1 VLADDWETLSGWL
14 NAWIGADVSER
25 ELLRARLIA
34 DHPQLAAEADALISV
49 SGRLT
54 GFLET
59 PAAVLA
65 ARDLAKTERLESLLP
80 AGSLLGPYR
89 IAGLLARGGMGDV
102 YRATDVRLHRDVALK
117 VLAEARTIDPR
128 RVERFMREARVTA
141 ALDHPNVIRVY
152 DVGLLQDRAY
162 LVAELLEGETLR
174 ARILRGPLPLAD
186 VLRIGID
193 VASGLAAAHAA
204 GLVHRDLK
212 PENIFLTRSGTTKL
226 LDFGIAKLAQD
237 ESVRDGLST
246 LTGVVLGTSGYLA
259 PEQIRGKTIDA
270 RADLFALGT
279 ILFEMLTGVRA
290 FAREHI
296 VETLHAILHDRT
308 PDVFAESDGV
318 PSALAAIVDRLLE
331 KRPEARF
338 QSSADLIA
346 ALQNV
351 ELPAN
356 AGSPGVRRFQRSVT
370 LDGKPIT
377 LAVMPFRSIP
387 AGSGTDLF
395 ELGLADVFISRL
407 SQLADVRV
415 LPLSATERLRAE
427 DPRDAARRLNANR
440 VLMVTLQ
447 RDSGLVRASVQLHS
461 TTDDHTI
468 WSTTVDTDASSIFS
482 IQDIIVTRVIEE
494 LAPQL
499 LPGARRK
506 LAKSGTRH
514 GQAFEAYLRGRVH
527 VARPTPTDL
536 RSAAR
541 SFEEALALDAR
552 YADAW
557 AGLASAYKRMP
568 VVVGL
573 SADAFASAREAAAR
587 ALELEPEHAEAHSVL
602 GTVAFWYEWDYPR
615 AEQLLRHALALQ
627 PSSADSQVFLAHLFS
642 NTGRHDEALEEI
654 RRARALD
661 PAWPVPRALEGQFLF
676 NARRYERALAHLNA
690 IVEVAPE
697 LWTGHLFRVYALIAL
712 GDYQDALRGCDRV
725 LELRRALDSSAPP
738 YPHLMALKAY
748 ALAGLGQ
755 LGDAETLLAGIQIQ
769 ADRQYPTAHSEA
781 LVLHALGRDDE
792 ALARL
797 HDAVDTRDVFVTFLG
812 VDHKWDSLR
821 ASREFKQLLSQVNLL
836 DVSERAGR

>member
-1 VLADDWETLSGWL
+1 VFADDWETLSDWL
-14 NAWIGADVSER
+14 NAWIDAGASER
-25 ELLRARLIA
+25 ELLRARLTA
-34 DHPQLAAEADALISV
+34 DHPGLAAEADALISV
-49 SGRLT
+49 SGRLP

-59 PAAVLA
+59 PAALLA
-65 ARDLAKTERLESLLP
+65 ARDLAKTERLDPLLP

-117 VLAEARTIDPR
+117 VLAEARTVDPR

-152 DVGLLQDRAY
+152 DVGLLEDRAY

-174 ARILRGPLPLAD
+174 ARILCGPLPLTD
-186 VLRIGID
+186 VVRIGIE

-212 PENIFLTRSGTTKL
+212 PENIFLTRSGAKL
-226 LDFGIAKLAQD
+226 LDFGIAKLTQD
-237 ESVRDGLST
+237 ESIRDGLST

-270 RADLFALGT
+270 RADLFALGAVM
-279 ILFEMLTGVRA
+279 FEMLTGARA

-308 PDVFAESDGV
+308 PDVFAEGDGV
-318 PSALAAIVDRLLE
+318 PPALAAIVDGLLE
-331 KRPEARF
+331 KRPEDRF
-338 QSSADLIA
+338 QSSSDLIA
-346 ALQNV
+346 ALQSVDVHTNTESASV
-351 ELPAN
+351 PR
-356 AGSPGVRRFQRSVT
+356 VQRSVT
-370 LDGKPIT
+370 VHGAPIT

-407 SQLADVRV
+407 SHLADVRV

-427 DPRDAARRLNANR
+427 DPREAARRLNANR

-447 RDSGLVRASVQLHS
+447 RDSGLVRASVQLNS
-461 TTDDHTI
+461 TTDERTI

-499 LPGARRK
+499 LPGALRK
-506 LAKSGTRH
+506 LARPGTRN

-527 VARPTPTDL
+527 VARPTPADL
-536 RSAAR
+536 ASAAHA
-541 SFEEALALDAR
+541 FEEALALDAR

-615 AEQLLRHALALQ
+615 AEKLLRHALALQ

-642 NTGRHDEALEEI
+642 STGRHDEALEEI

-661 PAWPVPRALEGQFLF
+661 PAWPVPRALEGQFLL
-676 NARRYERALAHLNA
+676 NARRYEQALVHLNA
-690 IVEVAPE
+690 IVEVAPG

-712 GDYQDALRGCDRV
+712 GNYQDALRGCDRV
-725 LELRRALDSSAPP
+725 LELRCALDSSAPP

-748 ALAGLGQ
+748 ALTRLGQ
-755 LGDAETLLAGIQIQ
+755 LGDAETLLAAIQTQ
-769 ADRQYPTAHSEA
+769 TDKRYQSAHSEA

-797 HDAVDTRDVFVTFLG
+797 QDAVDTREVFVTFLG

-821 ASREFKQLLSQVNLL
+821 ASSEFKQLLAQVNLL
-836 DVSERAGR
+836 DVSERAAR

>member
-1 VLADDWETLSGWL
+1 MLADDWETLSDWL
-14 NAWIGADVSER
+14 NAWIGANDSER
-25 ELLRARLIA
+25 ERLRALLIA
-34 DHPQLAAEADALISV
+34 DHPGLAAEADALMSV
-49 SGRLT
+49 SGRLP

-65 ARDLAKTERLESLLP
+65 ARELAKTERLDPLLP
-80 AGSLLGPYR
+80 AGSFLGPYR

-102 YRATDVRLHRDVALK
+102 YRATDVRLQRDVALK
-117 VLAEARTIDPR
+117 VLAEGRVVDPR
-128 RVERFMREARVTA
+128 RVERFRREARVTA

-152 DVGLLQDRAY
+152 DVGMLEDRAY

-174 ARILRGPLPLAD
+174 ARILGGPLPLVD
-186 VLRIGID
+186 VIRIAID

-212 PENIFLTRSGTTKL
+212 PENVFLTRSGTTKL

-259 PEQIRGKTIDA
+259 PEQIRGKAIDA
-270 RADLFALGT
+270 RADLFALGA
-279 ILFEMLTGVRA
+279 ILFEMLTGARA

-296 VETLHAILHDRT
+296 VETLHAILHDRP
-308 PDVFAESDGV
+308 PDVLAESDAV
-318 PSALAAIVDRLLE
+318 PPALAAIVDRLLE

-338 QSSADLIA
+338 QSCADLIA
-346 ALQNV
+346 ALQGV
-351 ELPAN
+351 ELEAKT
-356 AGSPGVRRFQRSVT
+356 GRVGVRRVQRPVT
-370 LDGKPIT
+370 VDGGPVT

-407 SQLADVRV
+407 SQLGDVRV

-427 DPRDAARRLNANR
+427 DPREAARRLNANR

-461 TTDDHTI
+461 TTDDRTI

-499 LPGARRK
+499 LPDARRK
-506 LAKSGTRH
+506 LARPGTRR
-514 GQAFEAYLRGRVH
+514 GEAFEAYLRGRVH
-527 VARPTPTDL
+527 VARPTPADL
-536 RSAAR
+536 KSAAR
-541 SFEEALALDAR
+541 AFEEALALDAN

-568 VVVGL
+568 VVAGL
-573 SADAFASAREAAAR
+573 SADAFASARDAAVR
-587 ALELEPEHAEAHSVL
+587 ALELEADHAEAHSVL

-615 AEQLLRHALALQ
+615 AEQLLRHSLALQ

-661 PAWPVPRALEGQFLF
+661 PAWPPPRALEGQFLF
-676 NARRYERALAHLNA
+676 NARRYEQAVAHLNA
-690 IVEVAPE
+690 IVEVAPGV
-697 LWTGHLFRVYALIAL
+697 WTGHLFRVYALIAL
-712 GDYQDALRGCDRV
+712 GNYRDALRGCDRV

-748 ALAGLGQ
+748 ALVGLGEIA
-755 LGDAETLLAGIQIQ
+755 DAEILLAGIQAQ
-769 ADRQYPTAHSEA
+769 TDKQYPSAHSEA
-781 LVLHALGRDDE
+781 LVLHALDRDDE

-797 HDAVDTRDVFVTFLG
+797 RDAVDAREVFVTFLG

-821 ASREFKQLLSQVNLL
+821 ASPEFKQLLSRVNLL
-836 DVSERAGR
+836 DVSERAAR

>member
-1 VLADDWETLSGWL
+1 VFADDWETLSGWL
-14 NAWIGADVSER
+14 NAWIGAGAAER
-25 ELLRARLIA
+25 ERLRTRLIG
-34 DHPQLAAEADALISV
+34 DHPDLAAEADALISV
-49 SGRLT
+49 SGHLT
-54 GFLET
+54 RFLET

-65 ARDLAKTERLESLLP
+65 ARDFAKTERLESLVP

-117 VLAEARTIDPR
+117 VLAEARTVDPR

-152 DVGLLQDRAY
+152 DVGLWEDRAY

-174 ARILRGPLPLAD
+174 ARLLSGPLPVAD
-186 VLRIGID
+186 VVRIAIE
-193 VASGLAAAHAA
+193 VASGLAAAHGA

-212 PENIFLTRSGTTKL
+212 PENIFLTRSATTKL
-226 LDFGIAKLAQD
+226 LDFGIAKAQD

-259 PEQIRGKTIDA
+259 PEQIRGESIDA
-270 RADLFALGT
+270 RADLFALGI
-279 ILFEMLTGVRA
+279 ILFEMLTGARA
-290 FAREHI
+290 FARQHI

-308 PDVFAESDGV
+308 PDVLAESDGL
-318 PSALAAIVDRLLE
+318 PPALAAIVDRLLE

-338 QSSADLIA
+338 QTSADVIA
-346 ALQNV
+346 ALQTV
-351 ELPAN
+351 DVGASTGR
-356 AGSPGVRRFQRSVT
+356 AGARPFQESVAVNS
-370 LDGKPIT
+370 GPIT

-387 AGSGTDLF
+387 AGAGTDLF
-395 ELGLADVFISRL
+395 ELGLADVFICRL
-407 SQLADVRV
+407 SQLAEVRV
-415 LPLSATERLRAE
+415 LPLSATERLRGKE
-427 DPRDAARRLNANR
+427 PRDVARRLNANR
-440 VLMVTLQ
+440 VLMLTLQ
-447 RDSGLVRASVQLHS
+447 RDSDVVRASVQLHS
-461 TTDDHTI
+461 MPDERTI

-499 LPGARRK
+499 LAGVRRK
-506 LAKSGTRH
+506 LARPGTRH

-527 VARPTPTDL
+527 VARPTPADL
-536 RSAAR
+536 ESAAHA
-541 SFEEALALDAR
+541 FKEAVALDAG

-568 VVVGL
+568 VVVGH

-587 ALELEPEHAEAHSVL
+587 ALELEPDHAEAQSVL

-615 AEQLLRHALALQ
+615 AERLLRHALTLQ

-642 NTGRHDEALEEI
+642 STGRHDEALEEI

-661 PAWPVPRALEGQFLF
+661 PAWPVPRALEGQFLV
-676 NARRYERALAHLNA
+676 NARRYEKALAHLNS
-690 IVEVAPE
+690 IIEVAPE

-712 GDYQDALRGCDRV
+712 ADYRDAVRGCDRV
-725 LELRRALDSSAPP
+725 LELRHALDSVAPP
-738 YPHLMALKAY
+738 YPHLLALKAY
-748 ALAGLGQ
+748 ALAGLGR
-755 LGDAETLLAGIQIQ
+755 LLEAETLLADIQ
-769 ADRQYPTAHSEA
+769 AQPDKQYPSAHSEA

-797 HDAVDTRDVFVTFLG
+797 HDAVDAREVFVTFLG

-821 ASREFKQLLSQVNLL
+821 TSPEFKQLLSQVNLL
-836 DVSERAGR
+836 DVSDRAGR